1 MAEQIRVE
9 LNDAG
14 IQELLKSE
22 GVAAFLAEKAAAVQ
36 AGAAS
41 SGGEFSADLIEGK
54 NRVRAVVRTDDYKAR
69 KAESE
74 RQALSRAGHA
84 VGGSPGKG

>member
-22 GVAAFLAEKAAAVQ
+22 GVVAFLAQKAGQVQ
-36 AGAAS
+36 AAAS
-41 SGGEFSADLIEGK
+41 SGGEFEVDVIEGEK
-54 NRVRAVVRTDDYKAR
+54 RARAVIRTADYKAR
-69 KAESE
+69 KSESE
-74 RQALSRAGHA
+74 NQILTRAGHA